1 MSARNRERRARNR
14 AEKVAAAHPV
24 FGVEPEE
31 GWLRHPETGV
41 PMPGRRLR
49 DPDDDRP
56 ASAPQYAPTW
66 TTDDVE
72 DDWVE
77 GARKP
82 GDRLDDILKEA
93 Q

>member
-1 MSARNRERRARNR
+1 MSARNREKRVRTR
-14 AEKVAAAHPV
+14 AEKAAAAHPV

-31 GWLRHPETGV
+31 GWLRHPVTGE

-56 ASAPQYAPTW
+56 PSCLQYTPSWA
-66 TTDDVE
+66 E
-72 DDWVE
+72 DDDHDWHE

-82 GDRLDDILKEA
+82 GDRLADILKDA